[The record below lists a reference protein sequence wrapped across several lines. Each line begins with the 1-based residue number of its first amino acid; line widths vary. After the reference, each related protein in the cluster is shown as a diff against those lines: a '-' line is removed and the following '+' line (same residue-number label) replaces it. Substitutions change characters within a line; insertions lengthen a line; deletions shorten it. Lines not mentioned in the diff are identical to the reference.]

1 MTYGGCKL
9 VYCWSVSLCEYSN
22 GGFCDGKV
30 YLLGSTR
37 VRGCLCHGAHM
48 KSSQGPVKYVMGCW
62 THHGTDSIYTKKTCQ
77 SGHGVRGPQKTYL
90 KAYMIHC
97 HGPSGLRWERQKK
110 RWYGRNMRDPRQWT
124 IVIVKI
130 KRFTFYFLLS
140 FGGEG
145 GEKTKTR
152 GQKNGQTLNLK
163 YI

>member
-1 MTYGGCKL
+1 MAVNGAGLWNKCYNLLQEVVPLGVQYKKGPWEWPMA
-9 VYCWSVSLCEYSN
+9 VASLYIVEVCPYVN
-22 GGFCDGKV
+22 IQRVGFV

-97 HGPSGLRWERQKK
+97 HGPTGLRWERQKK
-110 RWYGRNMRDPRQWT
+110 GDMVETCGTQDNE
-124 IVIVKI
+124 
-130 KRFTFYFLLS
+130 LL
-140 FGGEG
+140 
-145 GEKTKTR
+145 
-152 GQKNGQTLNLK
+152 L
-163 YI
+163 